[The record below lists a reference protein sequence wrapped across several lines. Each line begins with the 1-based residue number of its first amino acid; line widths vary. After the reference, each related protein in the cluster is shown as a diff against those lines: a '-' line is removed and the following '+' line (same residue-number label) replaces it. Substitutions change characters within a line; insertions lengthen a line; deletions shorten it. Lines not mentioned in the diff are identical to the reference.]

1 MKKNIIKYNEIVNL
15 DRIIATYH
23 RIMVNTKHRGKVLEY
38 NMFYMSNLINIY
50 NKLKNHTYHH
60 GQYNI
65 FVIKEPKVRVIMS
78 EKLEDKIVNHL
89 VSDYI
94 LLPLIEPKLID
105 MNVATRIGKGTKMVI
120 YYMKKYL
127 INMYKKYSNFYILK
141 CDISKYFYS
150 IDHEILLNKLKKL
163 ELDNDSYKIIK
174 DIIYSTNYQYIYD
187 KIDKMGVDTKYKI
200 GKGLGIGNQ
209 TSQILAIFYLN
220 DLDHYI
226 KEKLHIKYYIRYMD
240 DFILIH
246 QDKEYLKYCLK
257 QIKLFLEKEKVNLN
271 DKTNIYSISNGF
283 TFIGYKYIFKNNKLL
298 MLIPSKTKKRIKVRI
313 YSNKTTI
320 KNYNGYLK
328 FGNNNNFYFK
338 MKG

>member
-89 VSDYI
+89 LSDYI

-105 MNVATRIGKGTKMVI
+105 MNVATRIGKGTKMII

-141 CDISKYFYS
+141 FDISKYFYS
-150 IDHEILLNKLKKL
+150 IDHEILLNKLRKL
-163 ELDNDSYKIIK
+163 GLDNDSYKIIK

-283 TFIGYKYIFKNNKLL
+283 TFIGYKYIFKN
-298 MLIPSKTKKRIKVRI
+298 
-313 YSNKTTI
+313 
-320 KNYNGYLK
+320 YNGYLK
-328 FGNNNNFYFK
+328 FDNNNNFYFK